1 VATLTLTTYL
11 GANTDPIAADLASRL
26 GASVGADVR
35 FDASRSWSD
44 RRVAIDAGEID
55 LLWMCGLATVEAID
69 AGRLDNEIVAA
80 PVFPDHAGPTYRSVI
95 VGRPEYVAARGRAI
109 HGARVAINERS
120 SWSGFHALRLHRP
133 DAVPGEV
140 VESGS
145 HAASLHS
152 LLEDRADIAAID
164 ETIWAWE
171 RERNADL
178 GDLMIIDR
186 TQSWPAPPFSIA
198 RRLDED
204 VRRTL
209 VAALVDARPVGLER
223 IVEVGDGDYDPI
235 REGLRRSLAQPGW

>member
-1 VATLTLTTYL
+1 VVTLTLTTYL
-11 GANTDPIAADLASRL
+11 GANTDPIAADLAARL
-26 GASVGADVR
+26 TASVGADVR

-44 RRVAIDAGEID
+44 RRAAIDAGEVD

-69 AGRLDNEIVAA
+69 AGRLDNDIVAA

-95 VGRPEYVAARGRAI
+95 VGRPEYVAAHGRAI
-109 HGARVAINERS
+109 DGARLAINERS
-120 SWSGFHALRLHRP
+120 SWSGYHALRLHGP
-133 DAVPGEV
+133 DATPVEV
-140 VESGS
+140 VETGS
-145 HAASLHS
+145 HAGSLRS

-171 RERNADL
+171 RERDRDFGHL
-178 GDLMIIDR
+178 LIIDR

-198 RRLDED
+198 RGLDAD
-204 VRRTL
+204 VRRAL

-235 REGLRRSLAQPGW
+235 REGLRRSHAQPDW